1 MNLIPIYKPFLPK
14 KSKKYALKALEDG
27 WLTNHT
33 YNIEVEEMLKDIMGV
48 KHVLL
53 TCNGTAATH
62 LVAKG
67 LKYKHPKI
75 NKIIVPNIVYVAA
88 WNSFLFD
95 NEFKLY
101 QGLTN
106 PKTWNTDYETVG
118 YSSVVKDKS
127 QYAILAVHNLGNPVD
142 TPKLIEKSG
151 VPVVEDAC
159 EGFGGKYSNGKW
171 AGTGALVS
179 SLSFFGNKTITSGE
193 GGAIVTNDDDIAQ
206 YLERLRGQGQTST
219 RYIHDLLGYNYR
231 MTNIQAAIL
240 RGQLDYLEE
249 IFERKSEIWYRY
261 NQAFKDNDKID
272 LQKVEDGC
280 EHSRWMYGI
289 RFNSSGSNYKE
300 KELFFNSRGIEIRP
314 MFYPIDTHS
323 HLNSNDKVF
332 SILDLGNIIS
342 KQIVMLPSYPELSKE
357 DQDRVIS
364 VVNEFV
370 GGYV

>member
-67 LKYKHPKI
+67 LKYKYPEI
-75 NKIIVPNIVYVAA
+75 NKIIIPNIVYVAA

-95 NEFKLY
+95 KEFELY
-101 QGLTN
+101 QAHTN
-106 PKTWNTDYETVG
+106 PRTWNIDYEEIID
-118 YSSVVKDKS
+118 SNRNNNKS
-127 QYAILAVHNLGNPVD
+127 EYAILAVHNLGNPVD
-142 TPKLIEKSG
+142 TPKLIEKFG

-159 EGFGGKYSNGKW
+159 EAFGGKYSNGKW
-171 AGTGALVS
+171 ASTGALVS

-193 GGAIVTNDDDIAQ
+193 GGAIVTDDDDIAQ

-249 IFERKSEIWYRY
+249 IFERKSEIWHRY

-280 EHSRWMYGI
+280 EHSRWMYGVT
-289 RFNSSGSNYKE
+289 FNDNISNYKE

-323 HLNSNDKVF
+323 HLKNNNKVF
-332 SILDLGNIIS
+332 IIRDILGDVISEDSI
-342 KQIVMLPSYPELSKE
+342 MLPSYPELSKE
-357 DQDRVIS
+357 DQDKVIA

-370 GGYV
+370 GV